1 MPTDS
6 NAYQVVQ
13 RGTGDPLLV
22 LHGFTGSAR
31 NWQTLMTQ
39 LQDDYRL
46 IAPDIIGHGQSAK
59 PADIERYHIERVA
72 AEIMAL
78 ITEPVHL
85 LGYSM
90 GGRLALTIA
99 VHHSDKVR
107 SLILESAS
115 PGLQTSTE
123 RDARRTWDYALAD
136 RIEREG
142 IRAFVDYWETLALWD
157 SQHQLE
163 PAVRDRLRQQ
173 RLQND
178 PRGLANSLRGM
189 GTGVMPPLWDALP
202 HLTLPVQLLV
212 GEYDEK
218 YVALN
223 QRMAQVIPRSEL
235 MVVAGAGHTVHLERP
250 NDYAKLV
257 RQFLQTIQPS

>member
-1 MPTDS
+1 MPTDN
-6 NAYQVVQ
+6 NAYQVVR

-59 PADIERYHIERVA
+59 PADIQRYQIEHVA

-78 ITEPVHL
+78 VTEPVHL

-99 VHHSDKVR
+99 VHHPDKVR
-107 SLILESAS
+107 SLILESAA

-157 SQHQLE
+157 SQRQLE

-173 RLQND
+173 RLQNS

-202 HLTLPVQLLV
+202 HLTLPVRLLV

-223 QRMAQVIPRSEL
+223 QRMAQVIPRSDL
-235 MVVAGAGHTVHLERP
+235 IVVAGAGHTVHLERP
-250 NDYAKLV
+250 DDYAKLV
-257 RQFLQTIQPS
+257 RQLLQTIQPS